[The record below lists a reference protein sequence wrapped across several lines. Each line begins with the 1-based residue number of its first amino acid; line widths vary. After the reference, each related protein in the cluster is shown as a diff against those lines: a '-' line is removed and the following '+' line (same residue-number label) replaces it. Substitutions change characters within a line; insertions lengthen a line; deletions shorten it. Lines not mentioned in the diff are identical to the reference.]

1 MRARRRT
8 TPPTPRRGRFAA
20 VKPRSSGSA
29 ALLSALIPGLGQA
42 SLGARRRAVA
52 LALPFIAVVTV
63 AAVMVAL
70 DPRRAVGAILQPGVV
85 VGGLV
90 LVGALALVHL
100 AAVVDAMRL
109 GLRLSRRAAAAA
121 ADVPAAAGEPS
132 APPARQRGR
141 PTLASAM
148 FVLALA
154 WVVGLYGTI
163 ELVGARAYDAALTV
177 FGNPDSSFQIP
188 EASFAPRPTPTPEG
202 GPSSAPTGPV
212 TEPPAPTPTPVPV
225 PAWAAD
231 GRLNLLLVGSDA
243 GPGRWLARM
252 DSISIVSVDIAS
264 GRAAVFSLWR
274 YTANV
279 PLPPESA
286 GAFENG
292 RFPGYLNALYV
303 YAMGHEEQFPGGDA
317 RGFRATAG
325 AIQELIGQRLDGA
338 IAVNLNGFVDLVDAV
353 GGLWINIPFGV
364 QDPKYALPD
373 GSGYKVVSFDSGCQK
388 LSGERALEYARTRH
402 QDSDWGRMRRQQ
414 RVIVALARQL
424 DPIALLPKVPD
435 LLDIASD
442 NLWTT
447 IEPIE
452 IADLAVLAAK
462 VDTNNI
468 ITYSFWPPTT
478 PQRLDTAGIE
488 HVREVV
494 ATIFDQPAAAPSPT
508 PDVTPKPCP
517 AK

>member
-1 MRARRRT
+1 MS
-8 TPPTPRRGRFAA
+8 
-20 VKPRSSGSA
+20 PRSSGIA
-29 ALLSALIPGLGQA
+29 ALLSAVFPGLGQA
-42 SLGARRRAVA
+42 RLGVPRRAFA
-52 LALPFIAVVTV
+52 LALPFLAAVTV
-63 AAVMVAL
+63 AAVMVVL
-70 DPRRAVGAILQPGVV
+70 EPRRAVAAILQPGVV
-85 VGGLV
+85 VGALV
-90 LVGALALVHL
+90 LIGALAIVHV

-109 GLRLSRRAAAAA
+109 GVRLHRQSTA
-121 ADVPAAAGEPS
+121 VAGG
-132 APPARQRGR
+132 AQFARPRGR

-163 ELVGARAYDAALTV
+163 ELVGVRAYDAARTV
-177 FGNPDSSFQIP
+177 LGNPDSGFQIP
-188 EASFAPRPTPTPEG
+188 EASFAPRPTATPAG
-202 GPSSAPTGPV
+202 GPSSAPTGLI

-252 DSISIVSVDIAS
+252 DSISILSVDIAS

-286 GAFENG
+286 DAFEDG
-292 RFPGYLNALYV
+292 RFPDYLNALYV
-303 YAMGHEEQFPGGDA
+303 YAMGHPEQFPGGEA

-338 IAVNLNGFVDLVDAV
+338 VALNLNGFVDLVDAV
-353 GGLWINIPFGV
+353 GGLWIDIPFAV
-364 QDPKYALPD
+364 QDPRYALPD
-373 GSGYKVVSFDSGCQK
+373 GSGYKEVSFRTGCQL

-424 DPIALLPKVPD
+424 DPIALVTKVPD
-435 LLDIASD
+435 LLEIASD

-447 IEPIE
+447 IEPNE
-452 IADLAVLAAK
+452 IADLAVLAAR
-462 VDTNNI
+462 VDTSHV

-478 PQRLDTAGIE
+478 PQALDTAGIE

-494 ATIFDQPAAAPSPT
+494 ATIFDEPSAEPSPT
-508 PDVTPKPCP
+508 PEVTPRPCP